1 MNNDYDITLVERY
14 FDNEL
19 TESESVEFVERLNAD
34 DSFKQLVAREK
45 TLIQGV
51 RLEGLSRDLRFL
63 KSVEQNLA
71 REPQPVWNQKT
82 WYAIAASISLV
93 VAVAAGLLFF
103 DSKATSDELFA
114 QYYDEAYPSS
124 VFNESN
130 TRASENAV
138 SMRSQAFDAYDRGDY
153 RLAAQLFTELL
164 KTKQE
169 PDLLLLLGNANLKL
183 DRVEQ
188 AKQNFITLITD
199 FDELDIPGK
208 WFLSLCYLKS
218 GDVENARKMLKEL
231 GEMEVSYTT
240 KAKELL
246 DKVD

>member
-1 MNNDYDITLVERY
+1 MNNDYDIVLLEKY

-19 TESESVEFVERLNAD
+19 TETESAEFNERMDAD

-63 KSVEQNLA
+63 KSLEQNLA
-71 REPQPVWNQKT
+71 KEPVPLWNNKT

-103 DSKATSDELFA
+103 NSKETSDELFA
-114 QYYDEAYPSS
+114 QYYDKAYPSS
-124 VFNESN
+124 VFNETN
-130 TRASENAV
+130 TRSSENVV
-138 SMRSQAFDAYDRGDY
+138 SMRSQAFEAYDRGDY

-164 KTKQE
+164 KVKQE

-188 AKQNFITLITD
+188 AKQNFVTLITD

-246 DKVD
+246 EKVD